1 MDKGDRQKEHTLSY
15 LFNIMKFI
23 YSLLI
28 GLLSLKCLANK
39 TNFVRGHVDLRVNTN
54 DYYKHVVVISTPIYI
69 VTA

>member
-1 MDKGDRQKEHTLSY
+1 
-15 LFNIMKFI
+15 MKFI

-39 TNFVRGHVDLRVNTN
+39 TNFVRGHVDLCVNTN